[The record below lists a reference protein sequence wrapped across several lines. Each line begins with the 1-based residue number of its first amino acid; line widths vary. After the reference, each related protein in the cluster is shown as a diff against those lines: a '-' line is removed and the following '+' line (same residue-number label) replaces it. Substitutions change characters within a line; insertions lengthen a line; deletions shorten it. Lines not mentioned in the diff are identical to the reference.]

1 MEDAIRLSPRDPNIG
16 AWYNRIGLVHLL
28 QSRNEKAIIWFEK
41 ARSHNS
47 EHPNP
52 RAYLASAYGLKGKT
66 RRAASELAQA
76 RKLCGD
82 DRYLSIARL
91 RAAGPFGAPKIR
103 ALFEATYFVGLRNA
117 GVPEE

>member
-52 RAYLASAYGLKGKT
+52 HAYLASTYALKGET
-66 RRAASELAQA
+66 ERAAAELADA
-76 RKLCGD
+76 R
-82 DRYLSIARL
+82 RLS
-91 RAAGPFGAPKIR
+91 G
-103 ALFEATYFVGLRNA
+103 
-117 GVPEE
+117 